1 MKKAVIMG
9 VGTLNGLGGAL
20 SKKFA
25 QEGMEVFV
33 SGRSKEKLDIVVNQI
48 NKLGLKAHSF
58 KADTRDINQIQ
69 NLLDFVGEGLN
80 LAIYNV
86 GNNMPGNIVDMDPE
100 YFRECWEQCCYGG
113 FLFSKLV
120 IKKYLSEKIYGK
132 LFFTGASA
140 SLRGKENFG
149 AFNSAKGALRN
160 LAQALAKE
168 HGKNSIH
175 IAHIIIDGGLN
186 GDRIKKRLPNYK
198 KLFGENGLIELKEVT
213 EAYKFLY
220 YQKQSGWTF
229 ELDLRTNVEN
239 W

>member
-1 MKKAVIMG
+1 MG
-9 VGTLNGLGGAL
+9 VGPLNGLGGAL

-100 YFRECWEQCCYGG
+100 YFHRLCDD
-113 FLFSKLV
+113 FR
-120 IKKYLSEKIYGK
+120 SEHLWKNVNGEWR
-132 LFFTGASA
+132 
-140 SLRGKENFG
+140 LR
-149 AFNSAKGALRN
+149 
-160 LAQALAKE
+160 
-168 HGKNSIH
+168 HTVGKNGT
-175 IAHIIIDGGLN
+175 DDN
-186 GDRIKKRLPNYK
+186 
-198 KLFGENGLIELKEVT
+198 
-213 EAYKFLY
+213 
-220 YQKQSGWTF
+220 
-229 ELDLRTNVEN
+229 
-239 W
+239 